1 MRPPLSEKRKK
12 EITEKITE
20 FVALDVRP
28 VRIVEGEGF
37 KELLLTL
44 EPGYT
49 VPTRATVM
57 DVVHT
62 KYLLTR
68 SEIYKAIQDCEA
80 VSFTTDI
87 GTSLQMEAYFTVTSH
102 HWRLATGEFRFRN
115 KKNGGLSHSRSHCM
129 RTDGDHLRVGHSKYQ
144 DRFCGA

>member
-1 MRPPLSEKRKK
+1 M
-12 EITEKITE
+12 
-20 FVALDVRP
+20 ALDVRP

-87 GTSLQMEAYFTVTSH
+87 GTSLQMEAYFTVTSYFI
-102 HWRLATGEFRFRN
+102 TGDWQLESFVLET
-115 KKNGGLSHSRSHCM
+115 KKMEDCH
-129 RTDGDHLRVGHSKYQ
+129 TADHI
-144 DRFCGA
+144 A